1 MLGAL
6 TLKLG
11 GLDVNAVLLTNGG
24 VGCCSSMAEHLSL
37 SDKGRMPISQISF
50 SWELQEEYTPSSENR
65 GPAGRAVFYMSTSG
79 FSF

>member
-24 VGCCSSMAEHLSL
+24 VGCCSSIAEHLSL
-37 SDKGRMPISQISF
+37 SDKGPKDGC
-50 SWELQEEYTPSSENR
+50 PSHRFLSPGNYR
-65 GPAGRAVFYMSTSG
+65 KNTHQVLRIGDLLAGLYST
-79 FSF
+79 